1 MGPRHELIPLT
12 DRGRW
17 EEALEALP
25 HGHAHTWGFCRAI
38 QLTSGLSTYLY
49 SYERGPVRVVCPI
62 TERRLGDQVDVMT
75 PYGFGG
81 FAPNGA
87 WGRFPE
93 DWGAFARARGWVSGY
108 LGLNPLLCAPC
119 GFPEEEVY
127 AHNRLFVM
135 DLGGSEAD
143 LRRRL
148 SKNRRRE
155 LRDWPSAAARL
166 VQDRARL
173 SGFLLST
180 HADFFARKGA
190 GSATDFDQ
198 RTIAAIAAL
207 GDVLMVG
214 AGRGGRVESVAVFG
228 HTPHCADYLFNVSA
242 PGGERNT
249 VHLVW
254 WAVERLR
261 ELGIE
266 RLNLGGG
273 VREGDGVAEFKRSFG
288 AAQHPL
294 VSLRQVYRAAAYED
308 LCRRAGVN
316 PDDRSGF
323 FPPYRAT
330 AGP

>member
-1 MGPRHELIPLT
+1 M
-12 DRGRW
+12 
-17 EEALEALP
+17 
-25 HGHAHTWGFCRAI
+25 
-38 QLTSGLSTYLY
+38 
-49 SYERGPVRVVCPI
+49 RVVCPI
-62 TERRLGDQVDVMT
+62 AERGLGDQVDIVT

-81 FAPNGA
+81 FALNGD
-87 WGRFPE
+87 WGQFPE
-93 DWGAFARARGWVSGY
+93 DWGEFARARGWVSGY
-108 LGLNPLLCAPC
+108 LGLNPLLCEPR
-119 GFPEEEVY
+119 GFALEEVHV
-127 AHNRLFVM
+127 HNRLFVM
-135 DLGGSEAD
+135 DLSGSGAD
-143 LRRRL
+143 LRQRL

-155 LRDWPSAAARL
+155 LRNWPSVAAHL
-166 VQDRARL
+166 EDDRTRL
-173 SGFLLST
+173 SDFLLST

-242 PGGERNT
+242 PGGERDT
-249 VHLVW
+249 AHLVW

-288 AAQHPL
+288 AGQHRL
-294 VSLRQVYRAAAYED
+294 VSLRQVYRPAAYED
-308 LCRRAGVN
+308 LCREAGVD
-316 PDDRSGF
+316 PDRRSGY

-330 AGP
+330 DGR